1 MNLFAAGAGATGS
14 RAAGAEAA
22 GRATAPV
29 GALGAV
35 LLKLAVVVL
44 GPVRSAVTEQRV
56 ESQRTTVE
64 TVGEQHAVRQEVIER
79 QHGRVAFRPVQPDF
93 LDLNVCYLG

>member
-1 MNLFAAGAGATGS
+1 M
-14 RAAGAEAA
+14 
-22 GRATAPV
+22 

-56 ESQRTTVE
+56 ERQRTTVE
-64 TVGEQHAVRQEVIER
+64 TVGERHAVRREVIER
-79 QHGRVAFRPVQPDF
+79 QHDCVAFRPVQQDF